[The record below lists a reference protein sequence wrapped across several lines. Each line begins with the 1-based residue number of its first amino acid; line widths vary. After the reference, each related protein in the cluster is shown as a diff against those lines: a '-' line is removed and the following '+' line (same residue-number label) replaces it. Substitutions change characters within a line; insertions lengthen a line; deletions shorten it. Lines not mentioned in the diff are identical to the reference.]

1 MKIYFI
7 TFGSTHNYLTSLNRI
22 KKMAQESGFFDKIII
37 YTEKDFD
44 QEFLDINGDLMKN
57 NVGYGFWIWKS
68 YFVKKTFNIMN
79 DGDILVYAD
88 AGCSIIKNIESY
100 KKFKILINL
109 VNTHPSGSLGF
120 QMGIT
125 EELYTKS
132 RIFKDLDVNSD
143 DNRKSGQLV
152 GGIFFLRK
160 CLKSIELVDS
170 YYKYSQKIEL
180 INNDYDRNEEIKE
193 FKAPRNDQSIFSLL
207 RKKFNSLL
215 VPDTTWF
222 SNFNTPQALS
232 NPILATR
239 IRLK

>member
-1 MKIYFI
+1 M
-7 TFGSTHNYLTSLNRI
+7 
-22 KKMAQESGFFDKIII
+22 
-37 YTEKDFD
+37 
-44 QEFLDINGDLMKN
+44 FLWFLA
-57 NVGYGFWIWKS
+57 S
-68 YFVKKTFNIMN
+68 
-79 DGDILVYAD
+79 
-88 AGCSIIKNIESY
+88 GCSIIKNIESY

-120 QMGIT
+120 QMDIP

-143 DNRKSGQLV
+143 DNRKSGQIMAT
-152 GGIFFLRK
+152 IFFLRK
-160 CLKSIELVDS
+160 CSKSIELVDS
-170 YYKYSQKIEL
+170 YYMTSQKLEL

-193 FKAPRNDQSIFSLL
+193 FIAPRNDQSIFSLL

-215 VPDTTWF
+215 IPDTTWF

-239 IRLK
+239 VRII